1 MILFEQGESK
11 LTKDTIKIKVI
22 GIGGG
27 GNNAVGQMLTN
38 PIAGVD
44 YYIVNTE
51 KGVIDRS
58 KRLGIN
64 AIQIGPT
71 VTSGLGAGANPEVGE
86 SSAKESLTEIDKILD
101 GADLVFLTAGMGGGT
116 GTGAIPIIAEEAKS
130 RGIITVAIVTVPFLF
145 EGRLR
150 RTKAENGIEKLKP
163 YVNSLIV
170 ISNDRLLKNS
180 DQNISIIDAFKLTD
194 DVLKQ
199 AVESISDLIN
209 SVGDIN
215 IDFADIQTIL
225 GYEGYA
231 YMGIGSSSSECKI
244 EDATLDALSNP
255 LTEAKLTNAKG
266 VIFNICGS
274 EDIGLEDINRS
285 AEIISSKVD
294 SDANIIFGA
303 TVNEDYN
310 GELKITVV
318 ATWFDEDSNKN
329 FIVDTKPNLLK
340 TNPFGRKPVTDS
352 RITPSASVVPPKPKA
367 PEDDLDIPSF
377 LRKKI

>member
-1 MILFEQGESK
+1 MFEQVQSK
-11 LTKDTIKIKVI
+11 LTNDGIKIKVI
-22 GIGGG
+22 GVGGG
-27 GNNAVGQMLTN
+27 GNNAVGQMINN
-38 PIAGVD
+38 PIEGVE
-44 YYIVNTE
+44 YYLINTE
-51 KGVIDRS
+51 KGIIDRS
-58 KRLGIN
+58 IKLGIN
-64 AIQIGPT
+64 AVQIGNT
-71 VTSGLGAGANPEVGE
+71 VTSGLGAGANPTIGE
-86 SSAKESLTEIDKILD
+86 KAAKESLDSIDKILD

-116 GTGAIPIIAEEAKS
+116 GTGAIPVIAEEAKS

-150 RTKAENGIEKLKP
+150 KTKAENGIEKLKP
-163 YVNSLIV
+163 FVNSLIV

-180 DQNISIIDAFKLTD
+180 AQDISILDAFKLTD

-294 SDANIIFGA
+294 SDANIIFGTVIDPSLGDKVIVTVIA
-303 TVNEDYN
+303 TGVDK
-310 GELKITVV
+310 GPDIIT
-318 ATWFDEDSNKN
+318 DK
-329 FIVDTKPNLLK
+329 
-340 TNPFGRKPVTDS
+340 
-352 RITPSASVVPPKPKA
+352 
-367 PEDDLDIPSF
+367 
-377 LRKKI
+377 

>member
-1 MILFEQGESK
+1 MFEQEESK

-22 GIGGG
+22 GVGGG
-27 GNNAVGQMLTN
+27 GNNAVGQMLTS
-38 PIAGVD
+38 PIEGIE

-51 KGVIDRS
+51 KGIIDRS
-58 KRLGIN
+58 KNLGIN

-71 VTSGLGAGANPEVGE
+71 VTSGLGAGANPEIGE
-86 SSAKESLTEIDKILD
+86 SAAKESLSEIDKILD

-294 SDANIIFGA
+294 SDANIIFGTVIDPSLGDKVIVTVIA
-303 TVNEDYN
+303 TGVDK
-310 GELKITVV
+310 GPDIIT
-318 ATWFDEDSNKN
+318 DK
-329 FIVDTKPNLLK
+329 
-340 TNPFGRKPVTDS
+340 
-352 RITPSASVVPPKPKA
+352 
-367 PEDDLDIPSF
+367 
-377 LRKKI
+377 

>member
-1 MILFEQGESK
+1 MFEQEESK

-22 GIGGG
+22 GVGGG
-27 GNNAVGQMLTN
+27 GNNAVGQMLTS
-38 PIAGVD
+38 PIEGIE
-44 YYIVNTE
+44 YYIINTE
-51 KGVIDRS
+51 KGIIDRS
-58 KRLGIN
+58 KNLGIN

-71 VTSGLGAGANPEVGE
+71 VTSGLGAAANPEIGE
-86 SSAKESLTEIDKILD
+86 SAAKESLSEIDKILD
-101 GADLVFLTAGMGGGT
+101 GTDLVFLTAGMGGGT

-294 SDANIIFGA
+294 SDANIIFGTVIDPSLGDKVIVTVIA
-303 TVNEDYN
+303 TGVDK
-310 GELKITVV
+310 GPDIIT
-318 ATWFDEDSNKN
+318 DK
-329 FIVDTKPNLLK
+329 
-340 TNPFGRKPVTDS
+340 
-352 RITPSASVVPPKPKA
+352 
-367 PEDDLDIPSF
+367 
-377 LRKKI
+377 

>member
-1 MILFEQGESK
+1 MFEQEESK

-22 GIGGG
+22 GVGGG
-27 GNNAVGQMLTN
+27 GNNAVGQMSTS
-38 PIAGVD
+38 PIEGIE

-51 KGVIDRS
+51 KGIIDRS
-58 KRLGIN
+58 KNLGIN

-71 VTSGLGAGANPEVGE
+71 VTSGLGAGANPEIGE
-86 SSAKESLTEIDKILD
+86 SAAKESLSEIDKILD

-170 ISNDRLLKNS
+170 ISNDRLLKNA

-294 SDANIIFGA
+294 SDANIIFGTVIDPSLGDKVIVTVIA
-303 TVNEDYN
+303 TGVDK
-310 GELKITVV
+310 GPDIIT
-318 ATWFDEDSNKN
+318 DK
-329 FIVDTKPNLLK
+329 
-340 TNPFGRKPVTDS
+340 
-352 RITPSASVVPPKPKA
+352 
-367 PEDDLDIPSF
+367 
-377 LRKKI
+377 

>member
-1 MILFEQGESK
+1 MFEQEESK

-22 GIGGG
+22 GVGGG
-27 GNNAVGQMLTN
+27 GNNAVGQMLTS
-38 PIAGVD
+38 PIEGIE

-51 KGVIDRS
+51 KGIIDRS
-58 KRLGIN
+58 KNLGIN

-71 VTSGLGAGANPEVGE
+71 VTSGLGAGANPEIGE
-86 SSAKESLTEIDKILD
+86 SAAKESLSEIDKILD
-101 GADLVFLTAGMGGGT
+101 GADLVFLTAGMAGGT
-116 GTGAIPIIAEEAKS
+116 GTGDIPVIAEEAKS

-170 ISNDRLLKNS
+170 ISNDRLLKNA

-294 SDANIIFGA
+294 SDANIIFGTVIDPSLGDKVIVTVIA
-303 TVNEDYN
+303 TGVDK
-310 GELKITVV
+310 GPDIIT
-318 ATWFDEDSNKN
+318 DK
-329 FIVDTKPNLLK
+329 
-340 TNPFGRKPVTDS
+340 
-352 RITPSASVVPPKPKA
+352 
-367 PEDDLDIPSF
+367 
-377 LRKKI
+377 